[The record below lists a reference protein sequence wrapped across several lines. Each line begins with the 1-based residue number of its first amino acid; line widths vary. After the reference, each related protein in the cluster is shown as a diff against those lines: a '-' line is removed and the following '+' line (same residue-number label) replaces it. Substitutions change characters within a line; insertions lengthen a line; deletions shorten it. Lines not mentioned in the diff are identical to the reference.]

1 MQNALI
7 KRKLEEQKENFR
19 RRQEG
24 QILQQESTKVRDSP
38 LAFTP
43 TAVMK
48 KIAAD
53 RRDSDPTAI
62 GKMPVPE
69 LKVSQSSE
77 KENGGVESGQHFN
90 RQVVSPNQSM
100 PACLNMIPP
109 GSGMLPLPSLG
120 GQQQQQHVQVPSQLL
135 LLQQQQQQQ
144 QIQQQRMRMQQAQAM
159 HQLAAMQQATSPTS
173 LLEQQRLMM
182 FQQQQMQQHPQF
194 GHQQLQHLQSGFG
207 RNMPQQ
213 QHSQQ
218 RGPMMQQQQQ
228 QPGMQG
234 LSRFFSPEVLAQATS
249 GNAPAM
255 PPLPTQKALTLEEI
269 ERQAAAVRI

>member
-53 RRDSDPTAI
+53 RRDSDPTAV
-62 GKMPVPE
+62 GKMSVPE

-100 PACLNMIPP
+100 SACLNMIPP
-109 GSGMLPLPSLG
+109 GSGMLPMPSLG
-120 GQQQQQHVQVPSQLL
+120 GQQQQQHGQVSNQLL
-135 LLQQQQQQQ
+135 LIQQQQQQQ
-144 QIQQQRMRMQQAQAM
+144 QLQQQRMRMQQAQAM

-182 FQQQQMQQHPQF
+182 YQQQQMQQQQF

-207 RNMPQQ
+207 RNMQQ
-213 QHSQQ
+213 QHQQQ
-218 RGPMMQQQQQ
+218 RGPIMQQQQQ